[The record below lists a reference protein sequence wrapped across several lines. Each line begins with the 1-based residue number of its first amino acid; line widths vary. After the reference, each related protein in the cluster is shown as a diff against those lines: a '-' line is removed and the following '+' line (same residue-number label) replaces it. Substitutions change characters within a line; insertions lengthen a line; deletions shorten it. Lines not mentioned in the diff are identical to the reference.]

1 MLNSWLTQSV
11 KSFAQT
17 CGFQISRFN
26 PAACHF
32 TMLAKA
38 LRVRNIDIV
47 LDIGANVGQF
57 ACGLRRAGFT
67 GRIISFEPLS
77 SAHAQLRRA
86 AKGDKNWLVHDRG
99 AISDHRGVVELNI
112 SSNSVSSSTLK
123 LLETHIAAA
132 PESVVTDVEKCE
144 CWSLDETVARYLDEG
159 DKPFIKIDTQGAEW
173 EVLDGAQRTL
183 SRSSGLLVELSF
195 VPLYEGQRLWRD
207 LIDRLAA
214 TGFHPWRFDPAFT
227 NAQTGRT
234 LQADC
239 TFFRE

>member
-1 MLNSWLTQSV
+1 MKSWLTRLV

-26 PAACHF
+26 PATCHF

-38 LRVRNIDIV
+38 LQERNIGTV

-57 ACGLRRAGFT
+57 ASGLRRAGFT
-67 GRIISFEPLS
+67 GKIISFEPLS
-77 SAHAQLRRA
+77 SAHVQLQRA
-86 AKGDKNWLVHDRG
+86 ANGDKNWLVHHQG
-99 AISDHRGVVELNI
+99 AISDHRGAVELNI

-123 LLETHIAAA
+123 LLGTHIAAA
-132 PESVVTDVEKCE
+132 PESVVTGVEKCE
-144 CWSLDETVARYLDEG
+144 CWSLDEAAAQYLDEG
-159 DKPFIKIDTQGAEW
+159 DRPFIKIDTQGAEW
-173 EVLDGAQRTL
+173 QVLDGAQLTL

-227 NAQTGRT
+227 DAQTGRT

-239 TFFRE
+239 TFFRD